1 MNIKISKVKSV
12 VWVGG
17 GGGGRRMEGGGCCGV
32 DEVPLP
38 RISLTYTTS

>member
-17 GGGGRRMEGGGCCGV
+17 GGEEGGGGV
-32 DEVPLP
+32 VGWMMYPYPVFL
-38 RISLTYTTS
+38 